1 MVKKAHSNVHVER
14 VIGIA
19 VLALALAL
27 TSAGC
32 SSSVATRSL
41 SVSRQTTAQT
51 TAALQTPES
60 QIPDEVLPSTVA
72 SSIPDD
78 AVLVGKDYAQ
88 TSEGSI
94 VDVETGKKVTDPEI
108 VGTED
113 TPPDPLAKS
122 DGTRFIPVAID
133 AVRNQVGDSEQDSQ
147 GSVARKTPDTISQS
161 SVAPSVFM
169 NFLGTQKKGNNALF
183 SKTSAA
189 QDSHRVNSV
198 ALQNSSYGP
207 YWGSAYDTSVFFNK
221 YDSPFAYQA
230 KGVIDVSQWQGTI
243 DWNAVK
249 ASGVQGAI
257 IRIGYG
263 FNQMDPT
270 AVRNISECKRLD
282 IPFGIYFFSYATTA
296 NEGTTEANGTI
307 SLLKKAGVKPSDL
320 SYPVFYDLEN
330 WSITGSKS
338 PTSTAVYEG
347 IVNSWYWGMLYSG
360 YSNEQLGVYS
370 YTWYLN
376 STLNST
382 FIHSKTS
389 WAAEYG
395 PKMNF
400 TRYGSDYRGWQYQ
413 SEGRVSGISGNVD
426 LNAFGDEEYKPVVSL
441 LWQPRDDYMAVGAS
455 VKTVGTT
462 KLEYQWQVYN
472 LSTKE
477 WRTIAGWNASNWA
490 GWADSVDNYWLHV
503 DVRNAN
509 TKKVLAT
516 KTINFRYAAGY
527 TDINGT
533 YAGTSKDGVL
543 LGVNSNNP
551 KAKYI
556 TKIYNYDTKKW
567 VAQFNGK
574 WATWHPTKGTY
585 WTHYESYTSDGR
597 LGGVRTYAFGVK

>member
-1 MVKKAHSNVHVER
+1 MVKEAHSNAR
-14 VIGIA
+14 VARDVGIA
-19 VLALALAL
+19 VLALTLAL

-32 SSSVATRSL
+32 SSSVATRPL
-41 SVSRQTTAQT
+41 NAGRQTTAQT
-51 TAALQTPES
+51 TVAVQTPES
-60 QIPDEVLPSTVA
+60 QVPDEVLPSTVA

-88 TSEGSI
+88 TPEGSI
-94 VDVETGKKVTDPEI
+94 VDVETGEKVTDPEI
-108 VGTED
+108 VGTKD
-113 TPPDPLAKS
+113 APPDPLAKS

-133 AVRNQVGDSEQDSQ
+133 TVRNQVGDSEQDSQ
-147 GSVARKTPDTISQS
+147 GDVARETPDTISQS

-169 NFLGTQKKGNNALF
+169 NVLSTQKKGNNALF
-183 SKTSAA
+183 SGASAA
-189 QDSHRVNSV
+189 QDPHRVNSV
-198 ALQNSSYGP
+198 ALQNSSFGP

-221 YDSPFAYQA
+221 YGSPFAYQA

-263 FNQMDPT
+263 FNHMDPT

-320 SYPVFYDLEN
+320 SYPIFYDLEN
-330 WSITGSKS
+330 WSMVGSQS

-347 IVNSWYWGMLYSG
+347 MVNSWYWGMLYSG

-370 YTWYLN
+370 YTGYLN

-400 TRYGSDYRGWQYQ
+400 TRYGSDYRGWQYW
-413 SEGRVSGISGNVD
+413 SVGRVSGISGDVD
-426 LNAFGDEEYKPVVSL
+426 LNAFGDKEYKPVVSL

-462 KLEYQWQVYN
+462 KLEYQWQVYD
-472 LSTKE
+472 LSTKK
-477 WRTIAGWNASNWA
+477 WRTIAGWNSGNWA
-490 GWADSVDNYWLHV
+490 GWKDEVGDYWLHV
-503 DVRNAN
+503 DVRDVG
-509 TKKVLAT
+509 TKKVVGSE
-516 KTINFRYAAGY
+516 TISFRYSAGL
-527 TDINGT
+527 TDVSGT
-533 YAGTSKDGVL
+533 YSGWRSNGVL
-543 LGVNSNNP
+543 LGMSSNNP
-551 KAKYI
+551 KARYEM
-556 TKIYNYDTKKW
+556 KIYDVTRQKW
-567 VAQFNGK
+567 VVQFNGQ
-574 WATWHPTKGTY
+574 WATWHPTKGVY
-585 WTHYESYTSDGR
+585 WTHYESYTPDGR
-597 LGGVRTYAFGVK
+597 LGGVRTFTFGV